1 MGSDNFHMADYPA
14 DVASEHRL
22 ADGRT
27 VLIRPIRADDETEEQ
42 RFFAG
47 LSDEAKSMRFMKF
60 VGALNERLI
69 HSFSHVDYEARM
81 AFVCEHKGRIVGE
94 ARYSALPYER
104 SCDFGIVI
112 ADDWHR
118 SGIAGLLMDALI
130 RQARAQ
136 GFDTMEGMV
145 LRLNH
150 PMLKFVRALG
160 FELLPLPLDPTLVQ
174 VLKSLRPVGETIHS
188 L

>member
-130 RQARAQ
+130 RHARAQ

>member
-1 MGSDNFHMADYPA
+1 LADYPA
-14 DVASEHRL
+14 DLASEHRL

-27 VLIRPIRADDETEEQ
+27 VLIRPIRDDDEAEER

-47 LSDEAKSMRFMKF
+47 LSDDAKSMRFMKS
-60 VGALNERLI
+60 VGALSERLI
-69 HSFSHVDYEARM
+69 HSFTHVDYESRM
-81 AFVCEHKGRIVGE
+81 AFVCEHDMRIVGE
-94 ARYSALPYER
+94 ARYSALPHEP

-118 SGIAGLLMDALI
+118 SGIAGLLMDALM
-130 RQARAQ
+130 RHAAAK

-145 LRLNH
+145 LRVNR

-174 VLKSLRPVGETIHS
+174 VVKSLRPAVETIHS